1 MIRSD
6 TIAAAEQ
13 AYKTDDSN
21 VIQGQEVP
29 KTSLVDEWVASLDF
43 DTLDSSIPFIHTHY
57 FYMAVSTMS

>member
-1 MIRSD
+1 MIHGD

-13 AYKTDDSN
+13 AYKTDDFY
-21 VIQGQEVP
+21 VIQEQEVP

-43 DTLDSSIPFIHTHY
+43 DTLDSSIPFIHTLY